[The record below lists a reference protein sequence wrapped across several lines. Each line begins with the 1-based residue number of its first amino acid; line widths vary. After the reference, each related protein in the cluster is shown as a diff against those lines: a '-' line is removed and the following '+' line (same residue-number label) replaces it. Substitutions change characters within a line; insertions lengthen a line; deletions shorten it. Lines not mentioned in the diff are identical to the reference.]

1 MLLYLLF
8 SVLCFVD
15 RWLSFRIF
23 YLLTIVLSVLLFT
36 VCDYPFAIFKLFFTN
51 CETNPAERSTNSC
64 RRPEAFRIEDFI
76 LASMGPCIS
85 SLFVS
90 KSYALSADLVLFI
103 ALEYWWRNYFGYCG
117 LSFEYFLHFVLSFF
131 SIISKKG
138 YGCNWTWESITHS
151 TFRYKLK

>member
-64 RRPEAFRIEDFI
+64 RRPEAFRIEDSI
-76 LASMGPCIS
+76 LALITPYIS
-85 SLFVS
+85 SLFVN
-90 KSYALSADLVLFI
+90 KSYSLSADLVLLI
-103 ALEYWWRNYFGYCG
+103 ALEYWWRHYFGYWG
-117 LSFEYFLHFVLSFF
+117 VSLENFLHFALFF
-131 SIISKKG
+131 FYNI
-138 YGCNWTWESITHS
+138 C
-151 TFRYKLK
+151 

>member
-1 MLLYLLF
+1 M
-8 SVLCFVD
+8 
-15 RWLSFRIF
+15 
-23 YLLTIVLSVLLFT
+23 LSVLLFT
-36 VCDYPFAIFKLFFTN
+36 VCDYPFAIFKLFFPN

-103 ALEYWWRNYFGYCG
+103 ALEY
-117 LSFEYFLHFVLSFF
+117 
-131 SIISKKG
+131 
-138 YGCNWTWESITHS
+138 
-151 TFRYKLK
+151 

>member
-1 MLLYLLF
+1 M
-8 SVLCFVD
+8 LCFVN
-15 RWLSFRIF
+15 RCLFFCLF

-36 VCDYPFAIFKLFFTN
+36 VCDYPLPSSNFFTN
-51 CETNPAERSTNSC
+51 CETNPAERSTNAW
-64 RRPEAFRIEDFI
+64 RLPQAFRIENFI
-76 LASMGPCIS
+76 LALMGPCIS

-90 KSYALSADLVLFI
+90 KSCALSADLVLFI

-117 LSFEYFLHFVLSFF
+117 LSFEYFLHFVLSLF

-138 YGCNWTWESITHS
+138 YECNWTWESITHS